1 MIKKLLYSFFVL
13 MLLCITSIKAQVP
26 AYTFTAASGTYTPI
40 TGGTNVSYLY
50 GAAANADDGY
60 AAITIGFNFVYNGV
74 TYTVVRPCANGFAS
88 FGTVLTGSTDTWT
101 NDLTGGLGAG
111 RPIVAPL
118 WDDMDN
124 SSGNTS
130 YVLTGV

>member
-1 MIKKLLYSFFVL
+1 MLKKILYSLSVFILVL
-13 MLLCITSIKAQVP
+13 SATVEAQVP
-26 AYTFTAASGTYTPI
+26 AYTFTAANGTYTPI
-40 TGGTNVSYLY
+40 AGGTNVSYLY

-60 AAITIGFNFVYNGV
+60 AAITIGFNFVYNGI

-88 FGTVLTGSTDTWT
+88 FGSALTGSTDTWT

-111 RPIVAPL
+111 RPIVSPL

-130 YVLTGV
+130 